1 MSRAE
6 AGQLLRKDCG
16 SDFQKFCSGVG
27 MGGGR
32 GVACLKEHASELSAS
47 CKTALASMAH

>member
-1 MSRAE
+1 M
-6 AGQLLRKDCG
+6 GQLLRKDCG
-16 SDFQKFCSGVG
+16 SDFQKFCSGVA

-32 GVACLKEHASELSAS
+32 GVACLKEHASDLSAS